1 MPPNRAFERPS
12 ICEPRRRTSP
22 ERSRCY
28 RDHSPPTRTVVCAL
42 AAWVL
47 LLPIAG
53 RASAIPIEA
62 QKVIEQVHAAAAN
75 EDFAQLRRLMVRDF
89 QWSFG
94 GDANVDQALD
104 TWKADPKYLR
114 GLKRVTAQQ
123 CAFIDSAIVQC
134 PAKGRT
140 NFRAGFGKT
149 ADGWRMQYFVE
160 GD

>member
-1 MPPNRAFERPS
+1 MPPNQAF
-12 ICEPRRRTSP
+12 
-22 ERSRCY
+22 
-28 RDHSPPTRTVVCAL
+28 VACAL
-42 AAWVL
+42 AGCVL

-62 QKVIEQVHAAAAN
+62 QKVIDQVHAAAIN
-75 EDFAQLRRLMVRDF
+75 EDFARLRRLMVRDF

-114 GLKRVTAQQ
+114 SLKGVTAQQ
-123 CAFIDSAIVQC
+123 CAFIDAATVQC

>member
-1 MPPNRAFERPS
+1 MPPNRAF
-12 ICEPRRRTSP
+12 
-22 ERSRCY
+22 
-28 RDHSPPTRTVVCAL
+28 VACAL
-42 AAWVL
+42 AACILSW
-47 LLPIAG
+47 PIPG

-75 EDFAQLRRLMVRDF
+75 EDFAQLRRLMVHDF

-104 TWKADPKYLR
+104 AWKADPKYLR

-123 CAFIDSAIVQC
+123 CAFIDNAIVQC
-134 PAKGRT
+134 PAKGHT